1 MRKKIYYSES
11 LKLFWKNKLAVL
23 SLLMLV
29 ILSVSAI
36 LAPALT
42 PYDPNKQVLAD
53 KLLFPSAEH
62 LFGTDEFG
70 RDILTRCL
78 YGCRVSLSVGLIS
91 QLIASVIGTDIGAL
105 LTGSMITEN
114 VFNIPGIGKLLIDAI
129 HRRDIPLVQGGV
141 IYVAAICVLI
151 YFIVDILYA
160 VINPNIRLTKGE

>member
-1 MRKKIYYSES
+1 MRKKNYYSES

-23 SLLMLV
+23 SLLILV
-29 ILSVSAI
+29 ILTVSAI

-78 YGCRVSLSVGLIS
+78 YGCRVSLSVGLVS
-91 QLIASVIGTDIGAL
+91 QLIASVIGFTSPPIIYVLRFFLRSRLAC
-105 LTGSMITEN
+105 
-114 VFNIPGIGKLLIDAI
+114 A
-129 HRRDIPLVQGGV
+129 IPLVTN
-141 IYVAAICVLI
+141 VAFVSPI
-151 YFIVDILYA
+151 
-160 VINPNIRLTKGE
+160 